1 MRRIGQTL
9 GILGVALAAAACGSS
24 GGGTIP
30 TQPAAPLQGAAAD
43 HMRLDMMRLRLDDL
57 GPNWRRESAALGSS
71 DSSKCDPRPKDVKIT
86 AGSWKSRGAS
96 YGFGT
101 TAQIHS
107 DAIVFASEADAQKT
121 LAANMKPSVIQCVK
135 RELVKE
141 FRSEKSSVKLLG
153 ISTSVLHPQRAGDQ
167 LSGIRLKLNLAKGKQ
182 PFKFF
187 LDAFIVRQDRALAEF
202 TYMNAFHPVPSST
215 EYTLAQAIAQRGA
228 LSQ

>member
-24 GGGTIP
+24 GSGTIP
-30 TQPAAPLQGAAAD
+30 TQPAAPLQSAAAD

-57 GPNWRRESAALGSS
+57 GPNWRRESAALGAS

-86 AGSWKSRGAS
+86 AGSWKSRGVS

-107 DAIVFASEADAQKT
+107 DAIVFASVADAQKT

-153 ISTSVLHPQRAGDQ
+153 ISTSVLHPHPVGDQ

-202 TYMNAFHPVPSST
+202 SYMNAFRPVPSST
-215 EYTLAQAIAQRGA
+215 ELTLAQAIAQRGA
-228 LSQ
+228 LTQ